1 MKIILLRFLV
11 VWIVLHIILYFVE
24 KYRYKHSNWSWYG
37 FKHDGM
43 LNITHFVL
51 SIDMI
56 GGIII
61 VLGGL
66 IYWILQ
72 PII

>member
-1 MKIILLRFLV
+1 MKIILLRFLA

-24 KYRYKHSNWSWYG
+24 KYRYKHSNLSWYG
-37 FKHDGM
+37 FKEEGM
-43 LNITHFVL
+43 LAITYFVL
-51 SIDMI
+51 GIDII
-56 GGIII
+56 GGMTII
-61 VLGGL
+61 LMGL

>member
-1 MKIILLRFLV
+1 MKIVLLRFLI
-11 VWIVLHIILYFVE
+11 VWIALHIILYFIE

-43 LNITHFVL
+43 LSITYFVL
-51 SIDMI
+51 FTDMI

-61 VLGGL
+61 ILGGL

>member
-1 MKIILLRFLV
+1 MKVILLRFLV
-11 VWIVLHIILYFVE
+11 VWIILHIILYFVE

-37 FKHDGM
+37 FKHNGM
-43 LNITHFVL
+43 LSITYL
-51 SIDMI
+51 ILLIDMT
-56 GGIII
+56 GGIIVI
-61 VLGGL
+61 SGGL